1 VVGSADL
8 VERSRMVRLCTRL
21 TGDRDAAEDL
31 AQEVLLRAHIHADR
45 LRDPE
50 RREAWLAGIARHV
63 CVDWVRSRGRRSA
76 ETGWPEGDDLP
87 ADIDVEAV
95 LERAEMA
102 ALLDR
107 AMGLLPADT
116 RRVLLGRFVDDLPMA
131 EVAGR
136 LGLSEGAV
144 AMRLQRGKAAL
155 RRALTTRFREDAA
168 AFGLMAPL
176 DGGEWQSTRIWC
188 SGCGQR
194 RLWGRYVP
202 DRGLQLDCLDCA
214 GAGRC
219 CYTYAGWD
227 EPVWAQSAADLF
239 GGVRGFKP
247 ALNRVQ
253 VAIHAGYRDG
263 IAGRVL
269 PCWYCG
275 AAAPLRLSPFAYDG
289 ANRDVQTTCPNCGGV
304 RGLSG
309 TAGVALVTP
318 QGRAFVRRH
327 GRVRSLPALE
337 VEAEGVPAIVTRFES
352 VAGRDRLE
360 LVYARDRL
368 MLLDVHGAPPME
380 REG

>member
-1 VVGSADL
+1 MVGSADL

-155 RRALTTRFREDAA
+155 RRALTTRFREDGADL
-168 AFGLMAPL
+168 GLVPPP
-176 DGGEWQSTRIWC
+176 DGDVWQGTRIWC
-188 SGCGQR
+188 PGCGAR
-194 RLWGRYVP
+194 RLRGRYAP
-202 DRGLQLDCLDCA
+202 ERGLHLECPDCTR
-214 GAGRC
+214 GAAVC
-219 CYTYAGWD
+219 TYIGAH
-227 EPVWAQSAADLF
+227 EPVRGVAAAEF
-239 GGVRGFKP
+239 FRGIRGFKP
-247 ALNRVQ
+247 ALNRLNVHF
-253 VAIHAGYRDG
+253 HALLQSG
-263 IAGRVL
+263 IAGR
-269 PCWYCG
+269 CARCRGCG
-275 AAAPLRLSPFAYDG
+275 RDAPLRVGGFYGDVETACAHCGLAFGLIGIAG
-289 ANRDVQTTCPNCGGV
+289 A
-304 RGLSG
+304 
-309 TAGVALVTP
+309 ALATP
-318 QGRAFVRRH
+318 EARAFQRRH
-327 GRVRSLPALE
+327 NRIRTLPSRE
-337 VEAEGVPAIVTRFES
+337 VEAAGVSATIIRFES
-352 VAGRDRLE
+352 VTGGDRLD
-360 LVYARDRL
+360 LTYARDG
-368 MLLDVHGAPPME
+368 LLLLGAAGTAAWAP
-380 REG
+380 